1 MWKNLGDLKS
11 LSPSSKRRL
20 GENLNGAMVRTVL
33 AHPSLLKPERA
44 RPRGHLPVQE
54 VMSSLLWLHPDP
66 LQVSH
71 TGPQHCRSFSSR
83 VLSHRSQRVA
93 PCLSRAAGLSCQL
106 FQNHCYACTHT
117 CTHTHTHIPQSLGPW
132 NQAQTPFPPAS
143 LPLPIEPSSF
153 LITMDP
159 SARFT
164 QLLMC
169 AVLSLPRLLAPRVK

>member
-1 MWKNLGDLKS
+1 MQAGRELEWGYGANCVSTPVTVEARTGSASRTLACSGSDV
-11 LSPSSKRRL
+11 LSALAPS
-20 GENLNGAMVRTVL
+20 G
-33 AHPSLLKPERA
+33 
-44 RPRGHLPVQE
+44 
-54 VMSSLLWLHPDP
+54 P
-66 LQVSH
+66 L
-71 TGPQHCRSFSSR
+71 TGVTHWPPTCRSFSSR
-83 VLSHRSQRVA
+83 VLSHRSQRVV